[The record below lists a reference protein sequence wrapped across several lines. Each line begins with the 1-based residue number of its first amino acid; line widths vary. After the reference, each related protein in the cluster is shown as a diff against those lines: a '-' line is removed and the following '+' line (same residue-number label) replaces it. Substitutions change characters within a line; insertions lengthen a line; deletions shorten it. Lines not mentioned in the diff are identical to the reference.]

1 MVELLMPGA
10 LVAEVVPPMAEGS
23 SGGGAGVGA
32 LTLACHTASGKEL
45 SALGEVW
52 KPRGSCS
59 FSAE

>member
-1 MVELLMPGA
+1 MPGA
-10 LVAEVVPPMAEGS
+10 LVAEVVPPVAGGS

-45 SALGEVW
+45 SVLGEAW
-52 KPRGSCS
+52 QPRGSCS